1 MLPCFSLSPPLLT
14 SVPTITSVCCTN
26 SSHFLTSVSSCWFCF
41 ELKQTDREGNT
52 HASTE
57 TPVCWPKKGTN
68 IKKWENPAGLIS
80 CQTIY
85 QPWKK
90 CSGLRRSVKVRRQLV
105 YSTWNRIWDRES
117 ARLGTDTLLIAVYVF
132 LFCFFLLLWP
142 DSVPQT
148 DWFLDSLFCTW
159 SASNW
164 ISHLVGWMVKT
175 K

>member
-1 MLPCFSLSPPLLT
+1 MLACFYLFPLLLT

-41 ELKQTDREGNT
+41 ELRQTDREGNT

-90 CSGLRRSVKVRRQLV
+90 CSGLRRPVKERRQLV
-105 YSTWNRIWDRES
+105 YSTWNRTWNREL
-117 ARLGTDTLLIAVYVF
+117 ACLGTDIFLIAVYVGG
-132 LFCFFLLLWP
+132 LFFFFSPSLLLLWP
-142 DSVPQT
+142 DNVPQT
-148 DWFLDSLFCTW
+148 DWFLDSTAL
-159 SASNW
+159 
-164 ISHLVGWMVKT
+164 HLECK
-175 K
+175 